1 MPYSATVYRLLI
13 SSPADVTEDDIASV
27 MRAVARWNVVYGRAF
42 SSVVVPLHWDLHA
55 AAEHGVRPQA
65 SINAQLVEDADL
77 VLALFRARLGSP
89 TGQAESGTV
98 EEINKAREDGAYVA
112 ILRCLRDVNPQTVDP
127 EQLQRLNDFFDRMR
141 AESLI
146 LSYEDDAELRERVD
160 TVLNQAIT
168 RTATR
173 AEATADVQQPRA
185 TVWPRVESSQVP
197 SGGRIGGYRTV
208 WRLVLANTGQEAARD
223 VRFRLEPEKPDDE
236 LPQLMNGD
244 AWLESLAPGSE
255 AKYALALFMG
265 AAPQARCVVSWTD
278 TAGDHENLA
287 TLRFF

>member
-13 SSPADVTEDDIASV
+13 SSPGDVTEGDVASV

-42 SSVVVPLHWDLHA
+42 GSVVVPLHWDLHA

-65 SINAQLVEDADL
+65 SINAQLVEDADM
-77 VLALFRARLGSP
+77 VLAIFGTRLGSP
-89 TGQAESGTV
+89 TGEAESGTV

-112 ILRCLRDVNPQTVDP
+112 ILRCQRAVDPRNVVP
-127 EQLQRLNDFFDRMR
+127 EQLQRLDDFLDRVR
-141 AESLI
+141 SESLI
-146 LSYEDDAELRERVD
+146 LSYESDAELGERVD

-173 AEATADVQQPRA
+173 AEAMTEVPPAGA

-197 SGGRIGGYRTV
+197 AGGRLGSYRTE
-208 WRLVLANTGQEAARD
+208 WRLVLANTGEEAARD
-223 VRFRLEPEKPDDE
+223 VQFRLEAENPDDQ
-236 LPQLMNGD
+236 LPDVMDGD
-244 AWLESLAPGSE
+244 AALESLAPGSDAE
-255 AKYALALFMG
+255 YALLRSMG
-265 AAPQARCVVSWTD
+265 AASQARCVVSWTD
-278 TAGDHENLA
+278 SGGEHENVA